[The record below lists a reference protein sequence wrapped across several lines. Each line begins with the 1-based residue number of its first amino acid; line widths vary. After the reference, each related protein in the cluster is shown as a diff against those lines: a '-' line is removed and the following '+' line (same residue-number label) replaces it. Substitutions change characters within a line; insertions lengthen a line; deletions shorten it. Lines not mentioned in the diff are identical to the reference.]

1 MNYFVESIYNYP
13 ELEFDD
19 TAVRIGDRLYPYEQ
33 LSDIRLDPLMP
44 FSTYGLMHLFE
55 GEREHS
61 VVIGKAAYRT
71 LRQAIREVGP
81 LLGKPEAGSKT
92 ETVSR
97 AGGAP
102 ASDPYEEV
110 KKLKEL
116 LDMEIITPE
125 EFDRKKKQLLD
136 L

>member
-1 MNYFVESIYNYP
+1 
-13 ELEFDD
+13 
-19 TAVRIGDRLYPYEQ
+19 
-33 LSDIRLDPLMP
+33 MP